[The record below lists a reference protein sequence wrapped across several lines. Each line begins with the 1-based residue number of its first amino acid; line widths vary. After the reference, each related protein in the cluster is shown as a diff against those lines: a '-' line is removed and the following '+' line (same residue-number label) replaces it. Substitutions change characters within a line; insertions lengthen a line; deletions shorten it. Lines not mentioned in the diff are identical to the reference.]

1 MPPPEKTATR
11 AKPRARSNDKSRW
24 PLLVIK
30 FDGDATDEEYA
41 ASLAERTLLLFQRQ
55 KYCVLLDGTTCGA
68 MPASQ
73 RKLEADWTREHHA
86 LLAQFLVGIVFV
98 SSSPLLRAALTAILW
113 LQPFAWPHTIV
124 STLAEAE
131 IWASDRLRAVGLRAG
146 PGLPLKMR

>member
-1 MPPPEKTATR
+1 MPPPDKTVTP
-11 AKPRARSNDKSRW
+11 AKSRARHNDKSRW

-30 FDGDATDEEYA
+30 FDGDATDAEYA
-41 ASLAERTLLLFQRQ
+41 ASLAERTVLLHQRQ

-98 SSSPLLRAALTAILW
+98 SKSPLLRAALTAILW

-124 STLAEAE
+124 STLAEADA
-131 IWASDRLRAVGLRAG
+131 WASERLRAVGLRA
-146 PGLPLKMR
+146 PPAPPVKAL